1 LLLIFKW
8 LRCLEVEVV
17 DGFRGLEVEV
27 VDGLRG

>member
-17 DGFRGLEVEV
+17 DGLRGLEVEV